1 MRRSF
6 VASATFGDLPL
17 LRHDLLEVIEKVSRR
32 IGQLL
37 GNLGD
42 DIFRA
47 PGFVFL
53 FIVFN
58 GTRNPDQLDVVV
70 EGDLL
75 GLAVLL
81 RRLLE

>member
-6 VASATFGDLPL
+6 VASATLGDLPL
-17 LRHDLLEVIEKVSRR
+17 LRHDLLEVLEKVSRR
-32 IGQLL
+32 IWQLL

-42 DIFRA
+42 DVFRA
-47 PGFVFL
+47 PGLVFL